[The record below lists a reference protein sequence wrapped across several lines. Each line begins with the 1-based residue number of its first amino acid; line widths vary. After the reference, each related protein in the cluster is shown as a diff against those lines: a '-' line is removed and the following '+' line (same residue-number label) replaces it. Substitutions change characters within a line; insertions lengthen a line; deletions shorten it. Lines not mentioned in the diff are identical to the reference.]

1 MMQGYRL
8 AASLGHTFVEPN
20 PSLFTFAVAEA
31 ALTAL
36 HGVSVQEVRATLEIS
51 DSKGVDSKLKS
62 KLTQTGPLLVTHW
75 GLSGPVVLRLSA
87 WAARHLFAT
96 SYNAT
101 LVVDFA
107 PRIQYEALGE
117 LLIRHKEKHARRK
130 LGACAPTE
138 LLLPRRLWC
147 YLLERQGQ
155 QRVATDYALH
165 MQGLALDQQWAGVSS
180 KALRILCMAIK
191 RCSFLISGKGEF
203 KDEFV
208 TAGGVPLAEVD
219 LASMESKQCAGLFFA
234 GEVLNVDGVTGG
246 FNFQVCSTSISET
259 NDTQKRFL
267 LSGNPEASGS

>member
-8 AASLGHTFVEPN
+8 AASLGHNLVAPN
-20 PSLFTFAVAEA
+20 PSLFTFTVAEA

-36 HGVSVQEVRATLEIS
+36 HGVSVQEVRATLEIV
-51 DSKGVDSKLKS
+51 DSKGVDSKLKP
-62 KLTQTGPLLVTHW
+62 KLTQIGPLLVTHW

-107 PRIQYEALGE
+107 PRIQREALGE
-117 LLIRHKEKHARRK
+117 LLIRHKEKHARRQ
-130 LGACAPTE
+130 LGVCAPTE
-138 LLLPRRLWC
+138 VPLPRRLWC
-147 YLLERQGQ
+147 YLLER
-155 QRVATDYALH
+155 
-165 MQGLALDQQWAGVSS
+165 QGLALDQQWAGVSS

-219 LASMESKQCAGLFFA
+219 LASMESKRCAGLFFA

-246 FNFQVCSTSISET
+246 FNFQVCSTLISET
-259 NDTQKRFL
+259 NDTRKKFL
-267 LSGNPEASGS
+267 L